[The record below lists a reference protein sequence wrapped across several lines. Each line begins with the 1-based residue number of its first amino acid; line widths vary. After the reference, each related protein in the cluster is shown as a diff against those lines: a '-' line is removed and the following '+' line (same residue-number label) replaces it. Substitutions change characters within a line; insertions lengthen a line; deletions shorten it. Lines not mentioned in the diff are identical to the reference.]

1 MAIHTILL
9 VEPDNTDSLYP
20 FSLLHMAWEVRCGA
34 LRIVD
39 RIEHLF
45 PDASLLFHGREAHL
59 RSFLA
64 RSARSNTTT
73 EPLRNILIL
82 RGNLLLTADSAAALQ
97 NNCTNTPVLF
107 TVGGEHVGVFLPEVP
122 APAALANL
130 AALLTTPPAGI
141 QSVELQAVCIHYL
154 WDALT
159 HNART
164 LTNDAR
170 FFSASTSPHA
180 PGVFLVKD
188 SAVLAGTNVRI
199 GACSVLD
206 ASEGPIILGD
216 NVHIMPHS
224 TILGPCSIGDNSLIK
239 VGAKIYGETS
249 IGEWCKV
256 GGEVENSI
264 IHAYSNKQHD
274 GFLGHSYLGEWVNL
288 GADTNTSD
296 LKNNYGSIR
305 VRLGD
310 REFNSERMFLGL
322 LCGDHTKSGINTMLN
337 TGTVTGISANIFGGD
352 FPPKFIPS
360 FSWGGRAESPVFE
373 LDKALALARTV
384 MARRKRVLL
393 PEEENLLRLEFERV
407 S

>member
-1 MAIHTILL
+1 MAIHTVLL
-9 VEPDNTDSLYP
+9 VEPDTTDLLYP
-20 FSLLHMAWEVRCGA
+20 FSLLHAAWEVRCGA

-39 RIEHLF
+39 RTEQLF
-45 PDASLLFHGREAHL
+45 PNTSLLFYGRELHL

-64 RSARSNTTT
+64 RSSRNNTTT
-73 EPLRNILIL
+73 EPLKNLLIL
-82 RGNLLLTADSAAALQ
+82 RGNLLLTAESATFIQ
-97 NNCTNTPVLF
+97 NHASTTPVLF
-107 TVGGEHVGVFLPEVP
+107 TADGIPAGVFLPEVP
-122 APAALANL
+122 SSASLADL
-130 AALLTTPPAGI
+130 AAILDAPPAGATT
-141 QSVELQAVCIHYL
+141 VELQAASIAYL

-159 HNART
+159 HNARMIT
-164 LTNDAR
+164 HDAR
-170 FFSASTSPHA
+170 LYAASTPPNE
-180 PGVFLVKD
+180 PGVFLVNEE
-188 SAVLAGTNVRI
+188 AIFAGENVRI

-206 ASEGPIILGD
+206 ASEGPIILGR
-216 NVHIMPHS
+216 NVRIMPHS
-224 TILGPCSIGDNSLIK
+224 TILGPCYVGDNSLIK

-305 VRLGD
+305 VRFSD
-310 REFNSERMFLGL
+310 REFDSGRMFLGL

-337 TGTVTGISANIFGGD
+337 TGTVTGVSANIFGGD

-360 FSWGGRAESPVFE
+360 FSWGGRADAPVFE
-373 LDKALALARTV
+373 LEKALALARTV
-384 MARRKRVLL
+384 MARRKQTLL
-393 PEEENLLRLEFERV
+393 PEEEALLRLEFERAL
-407 S
+407 